1 MKTQPLIYIDGEAGT
16 TGLQLHARLEGRKD
30 LRLLRLGDA
39 RRDVDAR
46 REALNTADLSV
57 LCLPD
62 EAARESVAMVDNPD
76 AKILDASTAHRV
88 APGWVYGF
96 PEYDRARPDEI
107 ASAKRVANPGC
118 HAVTAIA
125 LIYPLI
131 KAGVLPPDWP
141 VSVQSVT
148 GYSGGG
154 KGLIASFE
162 DPEASD
168 PITAS
173 AYLYGLSLNHKHM
186 PEITKWAGLESPPV
200 FLPVIGRFHQGM
212 AVSLPLSLS
221 ALPGKP
227 AGDDILAVYQ
237 AHYPQEQTTQNRPSH
252 VRVVLHEEAPSRLEP
267 EAASGRDDLT
277 INLFVSPDKKRALVV
292 GMLDNLGKGAAG
304 QAVQNIDLMLG
315 LASSAHS

>member
-62 EAARESVAMVDNPD
+62 DAARESVAMVDNPD

-96 PEYDRARPDEI
+96 PEYDRTRPDEI

-186 PEITKWAGLESPPV
+186 PEITKWAGLSTPPV

-237 AHYPQEQTTQNRPSH
+237 AHYPQEQATHRPSH
-252 VRVVLHEEAPSRLEP
+252 VRVVLHKEAPSRLEP

-277 INLFVSPDKKRALVV
+277 INLFVSPDNKRALVV
-292 GMLDNLGKGAAG
+292 GVLDNLGKGAAG

-315 LASSAHS
+315 SSAHS